1 MKPPTPKR
9 VAYTM
14 REVAEM
20 TGRDRT
26 TIWRW
31 MNRGV
36 LQRVK
41 IPGSRPLVTAAS
53 VEKLLRVGAAGG
65 PT

>member
-1 MKPPTPKR
+1 
-9 VAYTM
+9 M

-26 TIWRW
+26 TNWRW